1 MSNFPTVT
9 QQHQHSKLGAMSISK
24 KTALIT
30 GCSDGGI
37 GAAMAKILREK
48 DYYVFA
54 TLRNTSKAGTLR
66 DLSDVEIVELDVTSD
81 ASIVQCANHVRER
94 TGGSL
99 DLLINNAGS
108 DFLMPLL
115 DVNISEAKKHFDVNF
130 WSVLAV
136 TQAFAPMVIKSRGVI
151 VNQSSVAWNLA
162 IAWGGIYSTSKG
174 ATKQLSEVLRVE
186 LEPLGVRV
194 VTPIIG
200 AIETHIF
207 ENSHTG
213 PFQMPSGSYY
223 EPIRPILQEI
233 REGKKQPEL
242 TNVDVLAR
250 QLVSDILGGAR
261 GPVWRGATST
271 ICRWLSNWLPNWLL
285 DSLNNGARGTSELQR
300 HYSGNS

>member
-1 MSNFPTVT
+1 MP
-9 QQHQHSKLGAMSISK
+9 IPK

-66 DLSDVEIVELDVTSD
+66 DLSDVEVVELDVTSD
-81 ASIVQCANHVRER
+81 ASIVQCADHVRER

-99 DLLINNAGS
+99 DMLVNNAGR

-115 DVNISEAKKHFDVNF
+115 DVNISEAKNHFDVNF

-151 VNQSSVAWNLA
+151 VNQSSVVWNLA
-162 IAWGGIYSTSKG
+162 IAWGGIYSTSKV
-174 ATKQLSEVLRVE
+174 AVKQLSEVLRVE

-200 AIETHIF
+200 AVETHIF
-207 ENSHTG
+207 DNSHIG

-250 QLVSDILGGAR
+250 QLVGDILGGAR

-285 DSLNNGARGTSELQR
+285 DSLNNGARGISELQR
-300 HYSGNS
+300 YYSGKS